1 MTVFA
6 GFALH
11 GLRQAYRANRGG
23 RAGAASQTKGSHMNT
38 ITARLFMAYATFV
51 HRIETRE
58 ERGASMTEYAILV
71 AVMAGIVLALVT
83 LLGGK
88 LSTFINSINIT
99 T

>member
-1 MTVFA
+1 
-6 GFALH
+6 
-11 GLRQAYRANRGG
+11 
-23 RAGAASQTKGSHMNT
+23 MNT
-38 ITARLFMAYATFV
+38 ITAHFFMAYAALV

-71 AVMAGIVLALVT
+71 AVMAGIVLALVK

-88 LSTFINSINIT
+88 ISGFINGINIT